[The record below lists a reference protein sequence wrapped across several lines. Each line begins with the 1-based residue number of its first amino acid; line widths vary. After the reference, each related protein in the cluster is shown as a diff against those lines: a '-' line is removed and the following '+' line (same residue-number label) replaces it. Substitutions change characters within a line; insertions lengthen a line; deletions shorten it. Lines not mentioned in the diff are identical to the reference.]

1 MGAPEESSSNKP
13 LSGAPIFVI
22 RPATPTDIPA
32 VFSLERSLASAA
44 HWPEASYNQIFA
56 PGSPSR
62 IALVLED
69 ESHSLHGFVIARLAS
84 GECELENIAVSQN
97 LQRAGA
103 GTLLLQS
110 LMVAVREREVQ
121 SIHLE
126 VREWNTAACA
136 LYVKCGFAS
145 TGRRAKYYSNPEEDA
160 VLYSIQL

>member
-32 VFSLERSLASAA
+32 VFSLERALASAA

-84 GECELENIAVSQN
+84 GECELENIGVVPH
-97 LQRAGA
+97 LQGHGA
-103 GTLLLQS
+103 GTLLMES
-110 LMVAVREREVQ
+110 LIAAAREHNIN

-126 VREWNTAACA
+126 VRESNTAARA

-145 TGRRAKYYSNPEEDA
+145 TGRRPKYYSNPEEDA